1 MESRPGAGCGPWAAV
16 CKKGLSTIS
25 SMRGGNFL
33 TLFSIVYS
41 AHHYVPTIHL
51 MNVSVTCWYFRRQM
65 VVIFSLHFGQPS
77 WFSGGTVNNA
87 LCLGQTRRPGNI
99 ANQGGDSSPQWQQD
113 TGCVLYVWVLKEVTD
128 FSPQFITWEISRVQK
143 KCKNNGLVQWTLT

>member
-1 MESRPGAGCGPWAAV
+1 MWTQHQTQHKIFTLCLW
-16 CKKGLSTIS
+16 TIS
-25 SMRGGNFL
+25 SMRSGNCL
-33 TLFSIVYS
+33 TVFSFAYS
-41 AHHYVPTIHL
+41 AHHYVPIVHL
-51 MNVSVTCWYFRRQM
+51 TSVSVTCCYFRSQM

-87 LCLGQTRRPGNI
+87 LCLGQTRMPGNV
-99 ANQGGDSSPQWQQD
+99 ANQGGDSSLQWRQD
-113 TGCVLYVWVLKEVTD
+113 TGCVLYVWALKEVTD